1 MNRPQCSLASFEP
14 PRFQLLLISL
24 ALCAAPAT
32 AQTRAPEFDYPKLQ
46 DEAVGLLQQYL
57 QINTSNPPGNEI
69 QTARFLH
76 DLLSREGIESQI
88 LDTLELPAGRANL
101 YARLKGDGS
110 KKAIAL
116 VHHMDVVP
124 VSREYWTVDPFA
136 GIIKDGYLYGRGAID
151 MKSQGIVQLMAF
163 IAIKR
168 AGIAL
173 HRDLVFIANA
183 DEEDAALG
191 SRTFIARHPDLLQGV
206 EYLITEGEDSRVV
219 NGKVDIWAIDVG
231 EKRTFWRRLTVTG
244 TTVHGSTPLPDNPV
258 VRLAQAVARLGAW
271 QTQLRVL
278 PAVARWFAAEAQFET
293 GSHRAWLAD
302 PAAALRDPRGKAW
315 LLSDPE
321 RNAFLRN
328 TVTPTGLKGSSQ
340 TNVVPPVATA
350 DIDIRL
356 LPDQDTLVFRRALLK
371 VIADTSVHLSLLG
384 DDTPPYNAPLDTDLY
399 RVLGQVAR
407 EMLPGVPVASRIAVG
422 ASDRPYYAKAGIL
435 CYGIMPFK
443 LDTDEYDSKVHGNDE
458 RISLENVGF
467 GVRYMINTVLEVQ

>member
-191 SRTFIARHPDLLQGV
+191 SRTFLAKHPDLIRGV
-206 EYLITEGEDSRVV
+206 EYMLTEGDANRMEGGRL
-219 NGKVDIWAIDVG
+219 KWWAIEVG
-231 EKRTFWRRLTVTG
+231 EKRPYWQRLTVNG
-244 TTVHGSTPLPDNPV
+244 PSSHGSQPVPGMAVPRLARAVLRLANWQTPVQPLPAIS
-258 VRLAQAVARLGAW
+258 RYLAVQA
-271 QTQLRVL
+271 
-278 PAVARWFAAEAQFET
+278 EFET
-293 GSHRAWLAD
+293 GIHRAWLKD
-302 PAAALRDPRGKAW
+302 VGAALRDSTSRAW
-315 LLSDPE
+315 ILSDPV
-321 RNAFLRN
+321 RNALLRN
-328 TVTPTGLKGSSQ
+328 TVTPTRLEGA
-340 TNVVPPVATA
+340 NVVNTIPPVATA
-350 DIDIRL
+350 EVDIRL
-356 LPDQDTLVFRRALLK
+356 LPGQDTAVFRRAL
-371 VIADTSVHLSLLG
+371 VRQIGDSSVHLTTIGDVPADYNSPLG
-384 DDTPPYNAPLDTDLY
+384 SDLY
-399 RVLGQVAR
+399 LTLERLMHR
-407 EMLPGVPVASRIAVG
+407 MRPGVLVAPVVDAGS
-422 ASDRPYYAKAGIL
+422 SDKPYYAKAGIVS
-435 CYGIMPFK
+435 YGVMPF
-443 LDTDEYDSKVHGNDE
+443 LFEHTDYESGVHGNDE
-458 RISLENVGF
+458 RISLDNVGF
-467 GVRYMINTVLEVQ
+467 GVKFYINTVIEAQ